1 MATPGIAPGN
11 LAGPRTN
18 VANHM
23 AGNWAGSRWPEL
35 TSINHLDRL
44 KIADVI
50 VREVPLARSRY
61 NQSLV
66 FGVRTGS
73 R

>member
-11 LAGPRTN
+11 LAGARTN

-23 AGNWAGSRWPEL
+23 AGSWAGSHWPEL

-50 VREVPLARSRY
+50 VREAPLARSRY

-66 FGVRTGS
+66 FGVRTGWG
-73 R
+73 